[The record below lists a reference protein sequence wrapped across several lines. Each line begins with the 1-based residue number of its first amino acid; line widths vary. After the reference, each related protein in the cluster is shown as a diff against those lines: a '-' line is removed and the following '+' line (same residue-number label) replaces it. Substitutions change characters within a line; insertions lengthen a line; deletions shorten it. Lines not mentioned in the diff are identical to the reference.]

1 MPKMMRLGT
10 VERMLRRMGYVDAAE
25 KLSGKLGREFKLHQK
40 VITEV
45 ERRMSLG
52 ETVAIRK
59 GGKGRHKVM
68 FLNTEGFKPYNFQR
82 PEILRKALKTQRARA
97 LA

>member
-10 VERMLRRMGYVDAAE
+10 VEKLLRRMGYADAAE
-25 KLSGKLGREFKLHQK
+25 KLSGKIGREFKLHRK
-40 VITEV
+40 VVMEV

-52 ETVAIRK
+52 ETVALRK

-68 FLNTEGFKPYNFQR
+68 FLNTDGFKPYAFQNPVIQR
-82 PEILRKALKTQRARA
+82 RAQRARHA
-97 LA
+97 VPA

>member
-10 VERMLRRMGYVDAAE
+10 VEKLLRRMGYADAAE
-25 KLSGKLGREFKLHQK
+25 ELSGKLGREFKLHQT
-40 VITEV
+40 VVTEV

-52 ETVAIRK
+52 ETVALRK

-68 FLNTEGFKPYNFQR
+68 FLNTEGFKPYNFQN
-82 PEILRKALKTQRARA
+82 PAIQRKAVRARYGA
-97 LA
+97 VA